1 MDKIIIKDLLVRG
14 VIGVNDWERETQ
26 QDILINVEID
36 ADISKAG
43 KSDDVND
50 SVNYRTVAKK
60 IIAHLEATQ
69 RFTVEA
75 LAEDIAQICLAEA
88 GALSAR
94 VRVEKPGALRFA
106 KSVGVQIE
114 RKLK

>member
-1 MDKIIIKDLLVRG
+1 MDKIIIKDLVVRG

-60 IIAHLEATQ
+60 IIAHVEATQ

-75 LAEDIAQICLAEA
+75 LAEDIAQICLTEA
-88 GALSAR
+88 GALGAR

-114 RKLK
+114 RRLK